1 MCVRVV
7 EKDES
12 QGPTSNKTLCPSG
25 LRGWTQVPLAQAAW
39 VQIPQVSIF
48 ENFGI
53 SGWRSGWMEW
63 EEGGRVPRTPCCRTA
78 YPSPPPPPATSPF
91 GLCDRGHARFFC
103 PSWTSPAA
111 EPKKWCFFDMGPPA
125 LFFFSAAWHLPK
137 VLILQSAS
145 A

>member
-1 MCVRVV
+1 
-7 EKDES
+7 
-12 QGPTSNKTLCPSG
+12 
-25 LRGWTQVPLAQAAW
+25 
-39 VQIPQVSIF
+39 
-48 ENFGI
+48 
-53 SGWRSGWMEW
+53 MEW
-63 EEGGRVPRTPCCRTA
+63 EEGGSRTACPLLPYRVP
-78 YPSPPPPPATSPF
+78 PPPPPATSPF

-125 LFFFSAAWHLPK
+125 LLFFSAAWHLPK